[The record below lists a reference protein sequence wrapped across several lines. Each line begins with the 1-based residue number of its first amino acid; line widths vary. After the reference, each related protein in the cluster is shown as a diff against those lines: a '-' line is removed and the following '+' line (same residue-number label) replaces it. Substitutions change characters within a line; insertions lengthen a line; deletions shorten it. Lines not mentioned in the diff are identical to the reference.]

1 MIIKASQRAGGKALA
16 VHLMRD
22 DENDHVEVHEVR
34 GFVGEDVESALR
46 EAYAISK
53 GTRCRQFLFSCS
65 FNAPE
70 GENATVADFER
81 AIDTAEER
89 LGLTGQPRVI
99 VFHEKGGERGRHAHC
114 VWSRIKADEMRA
126 VNMPHFKLK
135 LRDLT
140 RELFIEHGWKMPRGL
155 VNSEERNPLNFSREE
170 WQQAKR
176 ISRDPRTIKAVF
188 QDCWAIS
195 DSAKAFVQ
203 AMEARGYYV
212 ARGDRRAF
220 VALDYTGEVYAI
232 ARWADV
238 RTKKVNDRL
247 GDPEK
252 YPTVDQ
258 VKERLGREVSTK
270 LKRFA
275 AEAKAEFNDARLGL
289 QDQRRKLVAWQRH
302 ERKIRM
308 ELQAV
313 RQVEEARARY
323 ARFSKGWLKGIWDRI
338 TGRHA
343 AIRREDEAELARA
356 LERDRLERQ
365 ALIEQQL
372 HDRRSLHRQIR
383 DHQDRLERELQQ
395 LQEPASKPTLKPERG
410 LELQQHLTARPRR
423 SGRRRDPA
431 PT

>member
-34 GFVGEDVESALR
+34 GFVGKDVESAFR

-65 FNAPE
+65 FNPPE
-70 GENATVADFER
+70 GETATVQDFER
-81 AIDTAEER
+81 AIAITEER
-89 LGLTGQPRVI
+89 LGLTGQPRVL
-99 VFHEKGGERGRHAHC
+99 VFHEKNGRRHAHC
-114 VWSRIKADEMRA
+114 VWSRIRADEMRA
-126 VNMPHFKLK
+126 VNMSHFKMK
-135 LRDLT
+135 LRDLA

-176 ISRDPRTIKAVF
+176 INRDPRTIKTVF

-195 DSAKAFVQ
+195 DSANAFVQ

-220 VALDYTGEVYAI
+220 VALDHTGEIYAI

-252 YPTVDQ
+252 YPTVEQ
-258 VKERLGREVSTK
+258 VKERLAQAVGTK

-275 AEAKAEFNDARLGL
+275 AEAKAEFDDARLGL
-289 QDQRRKLVAWQRH
+289 QDQKRKLVAWQRH
-302 ERKIRM
+302 ERKIQM

-323 ARFSKGWLKGIWDRI
+323 AQFSKSWLKGIWDRI

-343 AIRREDEAELARA
+343 AIRRENEAELARA

-365 ALIEQQL
+365 ALIERQL
-372 HDRRSLHRQIR
+372 HDRRSLQLQIR
-383 DHQDRLERELQQ
+383 HHQDRLERELQQ
-395 LQEPASKPTLKPERG
+395 LQEPASKPTLKPE
-410 LELQQHLTARPRR
+410 LQQHLAAKPQRTR
-423 SGRRRDPA
+423 RRRDPA